1 MFTTLQASIAKAA
14 LDVAVAFRVPSS
26 LPYVS
31 MMLSAVNAVS
41 AVVLATES
49 LQQVCPQHSFPK

>member
-14 LDVAVAFRVPSS
+14 LEVAVAFRVPSS

-31 MMLSAVNAVS
+31 MMLSAVKAVS

-49 LQQVCPQHSFPK
+49 LQQVCPQHSLPT